1 MIETLNNPG
10 VNRNSLNLIKDSYE
24 KPTANTRLNGERNA
38 SLPKIKNKTR
48 CHHTNH
54 PCTEGSSQGNQAR
67 KVKKKKHPG
76 LKGKTLSADEMT
88 LYTENPKKFS
98 ETLLKLINNFGK
110 VARNKINIPKYV
122 FLNTGNKQLENKI
135 KKIIPFTTALERIKY
150 FRKILTKEMYLKTT
164 KHF

>member
-1 MIETLNNPG
+1 M
-10 VNRNSLNLIKDSYE
+10 
-24 KPTANTRLNGERNA
+24 
-38 SLPKIKNKTR
+38 
-48 CHHTNH
+48 
-54 PCTEGSSQGNQAR
+54 
-67 KVKKKKHPG
+67 
-76 LKGKTLSADEMT
+76 KGKTLSADEMT